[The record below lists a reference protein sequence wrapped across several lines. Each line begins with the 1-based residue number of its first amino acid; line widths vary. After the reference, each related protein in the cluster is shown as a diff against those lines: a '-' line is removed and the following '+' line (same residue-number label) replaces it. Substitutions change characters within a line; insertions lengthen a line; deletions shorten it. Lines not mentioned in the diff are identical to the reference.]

1 MLYPG
6 VTTGIGSLPHGDLES
21 AMAVIR
27 EYCPEMP
34 HWPQLRSPR
43 NGDSLMAAALS
54 PLERVGLITG
64 NMKGYPVIDM
74 GANSFR
80 DALAA
85 FYEAYE
91 NEAACWI
98 HLHEDSP
105 FHIDLDSYLAFKDV
119 LTDERNRWA
128 DMVALKGEVLGPL
141 TLALNIVDGNGRA
154 ILHER
159 LLWDVLC
166 KNCAMNAAWQVKD
179 LRRTG
184 HPVLLMI
191 DEPAMLGFDDCEQE
205 TVNDDDLQKGLQQII
220 TAIQRMGGLAGVH
233 VCGPADGALLFASG
247 ADIIGFDA
255 YRSMDTINR
264 SIPELIAFLER
275 GGWLAWGIV
284 PVTGAFSQETALSL
298 TKRLHEQMSELT
310 RLGVPEAL
318 LYRQTALTPAC
329 GMARLSEA
337 EAEAVYG
344 RLREVSTLWGWY

>member
-6 VTTGIGSLPHGDLES
+6 VTTGIGSLPHGDVES

-27 EYCPEMP
+27 HFCPELP
-34 HWPQLRSPR
+34 HWPQLHLKYA
-43 NGDSLMAAALS
+43 GDSLLAAALS
-54 PLERVGLITG
+54 PLQRVELITG
-64 NMKGYPVIDM
+64 KTNGYPVIDTR
-74 GANSFR
+74 ADSFP
-80 DALAA
+80 DALSA

-98 HLHEDSP
+98 HLHEESP
-105 FHIDLDSYLAFKDV
+105 FHIDQDSYLAFKSTITDAPRQWPDV
-119 LTDERNRWA
+119 A
-128 DMVALKGEVLGPL
+128 ALQGEILGPL
-141 TLALNIVDGNGRA
+141 TLALNVVDGKGRA
-154 ILHER
+154 VMHER

-191 DEPAMLGFDDCEQE
+191 DEPAMIGFDDCDQDSL
-205 TVNDDDLQKGLQQII
+205 TAHDLQRGMEEII
-220 TAIQRMGGLAGVH
+220 VAIKRMGGLAGIH
-233 VCGPADGALLFASG
+233 VCGPADGSILFASG
-247 ADIIGFDA
+247 ADVVGFDA
-255 YRSMDTINR
+255 YRSIDTLTR
-264 SIPELIAFLER
+264 HIPELIAFLER

-284 PVTGAFSQETALSL
+284 PVTGAFAHETALSL
-298 TKRLHEQMSELT
+298 TQRLHQQIDELT

-318 LYRQTALTPAC
+318 LLRQTALTPAC
-329 GMARLSEA
+329 GAGSLSEE